1 MDEWKVRAEMM
12 KTWGKD
18 GSFRWAMYDDDTGKL
33 LDDNDGLGYGSRFSA
48 YEGWYE
54 KLREDDAK
62 KEIMRRKRL
71 VHEWIEEK
79 HLIYRLSEDAETKKL
94 NAGYFRRL
102 LDRMLIEEE
111 TLPFSCSDLS
121 HWWNA

>member
-1 MDEWKVRAEMM
+1 MDEWKVRAEIM
-12 KTWGKD
+12 KTRGKD
-18 GSFRWAMYDDDTGKL
+18 GSYLWAMYDDESGKL
-33 LDDNDGLGYGSRFSA
+33 LDDNSGLGYGSRYSA

-54 KLREDDAK
+54 KLKEADAK

-79 HLIYRLSEDAETKKL
+79 HLIYRLLEDAETMKL
-94 NAGYFRRL
+94 NAGYFRNL

-111 TLPFSCSDLS
+111 TLPFSCSDLA
-121 HWWNA
+121 HWWNG